1 MEEDAVVVSVD
12 SATHATVQLDWP
24 RAVYSTPIFRL
35 RKVVGVP
42 KVSTTGPPYLM
53 TAAAISKLAPAPD
66 LGMPVKS
73 PAIKESFG
81 AWFVRR
87 LCCCAVPPLTA
98 DWDATLAPAENGG
111 H

>member
-42 KVSTTGPPYLM
+42 KVSTTEPPSLM
-53 TAAAISKLAPAPD
+53 TAAAISKPAPVPD
-66 LGMPVKS
+66 VPVKS
-73 PAIKESFG
+73 LAIKESFG

-87 LCCCAVPPLTA
+87 LCCCVRSPLTA

-111 H
+111 C